1 MTAMTRGLDRL
12 GGRGRERAPSADEL
26 IERAKAELAAFLEEE
41 TRDRRVEL
49 QHALA
54 RERAEASHLLTEQ
67 ERRFAEERRALIEL
81 QLEVARDRLTEEI
94 TETQRKLEQ
103 RVHSWVDDLDRG
115 QRARE
120 AQFAGLAERQRQ
132 ALAAYDT
139 RLTSDAEQLEAFT
152 AEQRAQLAK
161 LREDLG
167 RMAKTIAQEA
177 EVEIET
183 HAAERRRALHE
194 VSERLRARE
203 RAMRDQ
209 IEREEVEVMQRL
221 GVALGDAER
230 RQVESLERSLD
241 RATTRI
247 VEEAERRFDEQIR
260 QSRDKSAE
268 RLNRELDKAMEM
280 FAQRAEKEL
289 AERIAESARTTVER
303 LQRQV
308 QDFARAA
315 ETQQEISA
323 ERVRLITERLNEA
336 LASAESRMV
345 AYQQQIEV
353 ELAAKI
359 ADLERTL
366 RAHQIG

>member
-1 MTAMTRGLDRL
+1 MARRLDRL
-12 GGRGRERAPSADEL
+12 SGRGGESGPSADEL
-26 IERAKAELAAFLEEE
+26 IERAKAELSAFLEQE
-41 TRDRRVEL
+41 TAGRKTEL
-49 QHALA
+49 QHTLA

-67 ERRFAEERRALIEL
+67 ERRFAEERRALVEH
-81 QLEVARDRLTEEI
+81 QLETAREQLADAI
-94 TETQRKLEQ
+94 TEAQRKLEQ

-120 AQFAGLAERQRQ
+120 AQFSELAQRQRQ
-132 ALAAYDT
+132 ALNAYDT
-139 RLTSDAEQLEAFT
+139 RLTSDAEQLEVFT

-161 LREDLG
+161 LREDLE
-167 RMAKTIAQEA
+167 RMATAIAEEA
-177 EVEIET
+177 TAEIET

-209 IEREEVEVMQRL
+209 IEREEAEAMQRL
-221 GVALGDAER
+221 ALALGDAER
-230 RQVESLERSLD
+230 RQIESLERALD

-268 RLNRELDKAMEM
+268 RLNRELDKSMEM
-280 FAQRAEKEL
+280 FAQRAEKEV
-289 AERIAESARTTVER
+289 AERIAEAARTTVER

-336 LASAESRMV
+336 LASAESRMA